1 MRARVAVRAAA
12 FHLAMRAA
20 VAVHALAFQLAM
32 RAGVAVRA
40 VAFQLAMRAADA
52 VRAVAFQLAMRAGV
66 AVRAE
71 ALQLAMRAGVAVRAE
86 AFKLA
91 MRARV
96 AVRAVVFQLAMRAAA
111 AVRAAAFPL
120 AMRAGVAGRAVAFHL
135 AVRAA
140 FTCISHTVPPASPRA
155 KAPSGHTRK
164 PPHHFIGGAP
174 GKMLP
179 RTSRYSR
186 KSGRPTF
193 AKTAELQPESRRF
206 SSDWF
211 PTDMSSCHEEFFR
224 ETAAQRLPGLSERL
238 ASPGDTRRSASET
251 SPDELPRRGARPFA
265 PSRLPPRPS
274 P

>member
-1 MRARVAVRAAA
+1 VYFPYRTTRLSSSEGSLRAYP
-12 FHLAMRAA
+12 
-20 VAVHALAFQLAM
+20 Q
-32 RAGVAVRA
+32 
-40 VAFQLAMRAADA
+40 
-52 VRAVAFQLAMRAGV
+52 
-66 AVRAE
+66 
-71 ALQLAMRAGVAVRAE
+71 
-86 AFKLA
+86 
-91 MRARV
+91 
-96 AVRAVVFQLAMRAAA
+96 
-111 AVRAAAFPL
+111 
-120 AMRAGVAGRAVAFHL
+120 
-135 AVRAA
+135 
-140 FTCISHTVPPASPRA
+140 T
-155 KAPSGHTRK
+155 PSSLHRRC
-164 PPHHFIGGAP
+164 A

>member
-1 MRARVAVRAAA
+1 LQSAQWFFSLPCGQPRQSAQLLFRLPCGQGLQAAQLPFTLPCGQRLRVFPIPYHPPLLERRLPQGIPANPLITSSEVR
-12 FHLAMRAA
+12 L
-20 VAVHALAFQLAM
+20 
-32 RAGVAVRA
+32 
-40 VAFQLAMRAADA
+40 
-52 VRAVAFQLAMRAGV
+52 
-66 AVRAE
+66 E
-71 ALQLAMRAGVAVRAE
+71 
-86 AFKLA
+86 
-91 MRARV
+91 
-96 AVRAVVFQLAMRAAA
+96 
-111 AVRAAAFPL
+111 
-120 AMRAGVAGRAVAFHL
+120 
-135 AVRAA
+135 
-140 FTCISHTVPPASPRA
+140 
-155 KAPSGHTRK
+155 
-164 PPHHFIGGAP
+164 
-174 GKMLP
+174 KMLP